1 MDSSIH
7 ADSLDSPQRV
17 SLSGPQREKDEL
29 KHLLNNVDL
38 MKNRVLLL
46 RQQLQKEKDV
56 IEKHKSLTKEVVQ
69 QKIEFN
75 KLNAI
80 VPPSPSRK
88 SATTMP
94 STRRSPSCDP
104 ATTPSARCIRT
115 R

>member
-7 ADSLDSPQRV
+7 ADSIDSPQRV

-29 KHLLNNVDL
+29 KHLLQNVDL

-56 IEKHKSLTKEVVQ
+56 IDKHKSLTKEVVQ

-80 VPPSPSRK
+80 VSRSLPRK
-88 SATTMP
+88 NAIIMP
-94 STRRSPSCDP
+94 STQRSLN
-104 ATTPSARCIRT
+104 
-115 R
+115 